1 MCVGGM
7 HAMQCRG
14 WELGEVARVGMLV
27 LQIGLVER
35 GSVERSKGWCVVTG
49 RPLAACQ
56 QPGSVRL
63 TASSGS
69 QA

>member
-27 LQIGLVER
+27 LQLGLVER
-35 GSVERSKGWCVVTG
+35 GGKKQGVVCGDWRT
-49 RPLAACQ
+49 PCCLST
-56 QPGSVRL
+56 SVRL